1 MSDRFS
7 NRYQNILAL
16 FLIGTLVLMGK
27 AAHLQL
33 IDDTY
38 QVKGNNIAVDEI
50 TTYPSRGFITD
61 RNKKIIVYNNTMY
74 DLMVTYKQINPAMD
88 TVKFCKLLGIDK
100 ATFIKNLTKNWRS
113 GRFSKRKPFVFLK
126 QLSARRY
133 TKIQEYLYDFPGFF
147 TRSRNVRGYP
157 YPNAAHVLGYLGEV
171 NRKQIEEFDGI
182 YSLGD
187 YIGQSGLEYQYE
199 NQLRGKKGVKLIL
212 KDKFGTEVE
221 AYDGGNAD
229 IAAVSGNNLITT
241 LDIDLQ
247 IYCEELMKNKRGSIV
262 ALEPETGEILT
273 MLSAP
278 TYNPNLLA
286 IGPNRGRNY
295 NHLNRDSLEP
305 FFDRSVMA
313 KYPPGSIFKT
323 IVGLVALEEEIV
335 STDYRVTCPGYYQ
348 PGKANSRKFGCH
360 QHERSVDLSKAIK
373 HSCNTYFF
381 RTFRDIVDQYGES
394 IPQKGLS
401 IFNDYLTEFGL
412 GKPLEI
418 DYPRE
423 KRGNNPNSKYYD
435 KIYKNDGGWN
445 SGKIMSVGIGQGE
458 VEMTTLQMANLAAI
472 LGNKGSY
479 RRPHLAKAFQVQ
491 DSVKTMIPPPAKYQK
506 IQQVSVNSTHFQP
519 IIDGMEQVVL
529 SGTAKQAKIDD
540 ISVCGKTGTS
550 QNAGKDHSIFFAF
563 APKENPKIAIAV
575 YIENGGFGG
584 TYAAPIASLVIE
596 KYLKDSIRAPRRQRL
611 EEKMLTANL
620 VDKTKP

>member
-1 MSDRFS
+1 MSDRYS
-7 NRYQNILAL
+7 NRYQNILAV

-38 QVKGNNIAVDEI
+38 QVKGNNIAVDEV

-61 RNKKIIVYNNTMY
+61 RNNKIIVYNNAMC
-74 DLMVTYKQINPAMD
+74 DLMVTYEQINPAMD
-88 TVKFCKLLGIDK
+88 TTRFCKLLEIDK
-100 ATFIKNLTKNWRS
+100 ATFIKNLDKNWRS
-113 GRFSKRKPFVFLK
+113 GRYSKRKPFVFLK
-126 QLSARRY
+126 QLSAHHY
-133 TKIQEYLYDFPGFF
+133 TKIQEHLYDFPGFF
-147 TRSRNVRGYP
+147 TQLRNVRGYP

-171 NRKQIEEFDGI
+171 NRKQIDESDGI

-199 NQLRGKKGVKLIL
+199 NQLRGKKGVKLML
-212 KDKFGTEVE
+212 KDKFGNEVE
-221 AYDGGNAD
+221 AYDDGNAD
-229 IAAVSGNNLITT
+229 IPAVSGNNLITS

-278 TYNPNLLA
+278 TYNPNLLV
-286 IGPNRGRNY
+286 IGPNRGNNY
-295 NHLNRDSLEP
+295 KYLEKDSLEP

-335 STDYRVTCPGYYQ
+335 STDYRVSCPGYYQ

-360 QHERSVDLSKAIK
+360 QHERSVNMSKAIK

-401 IFNDYLTEFGL
+401 VFNDYLTEFGL

-423 KRGNNPNSKYYD
+423 KRGNNPTPKYYD

-458 VEMTTLQMANLAAI
+458 VEMTTMQMANLAAI

-479 RRPHLAKAFQVQ
+479 RLPHLAKAFQNS
-491 DSVKTMIPPPAKYQK
+491 DNTTIPPPPKYQK
-506 IQQVSVNSTHFQP
+506 IQQVSVNAAHFQP
-519 IIDGMEQVVL
+519 IIEGMEQVVI
-529 SGTAKQAKIDD
+529 SGTAKQAYIED
-540 ISVCGKTGTS
+540 ISICGKTGTS

-596 KYLKDSIRAPRRQRL
+596 KYLKDSIRSPKRLRL

-620 VDKTKP
+620 VDQTKP

>member
-1 MSDRFS
+1 MSDRFN
-7 NRYQNILAL
+7 NRYQSILAV

-38 QVKGNNIAVDEI
+38 RVKGNNIAVDEI

-61 RNKKIIVYNNTMY
+61 RNGKIIVYNNAMY
-74 DLMVTYKQINPAMD
+74 DLMVTYKQVDAEMD
-88 TVKFCKLLGIDK
+88 TAKFCQLLGIDK
-100 ATFIKNLTKNWRS
+100 AAFIKKLNKNWRS
-113 GRFSKRKPFVFLK
+113 GRFSKRKPFVFLDK
-126 QLSARRY
+126 ISARRY
-133 TKIQEYLYDFPGFF
+133 TKIQEHLYEFPGFF
-147 TRSRNVRGYP
+147 TRLRNVRGYP
-157 YPNAAHVLGYLGEV
+157 FPNAAHVLGYLGEV
-171 NRKQIEEFDGI
+171 NRKQIETSDGV

-187 YIGQSGLEYQYE
+187 YVGQSGLEYQYE
-199 NQLRGKKGVKLIL
+199 RELRGEKGVKFML
-212 KDKFGTEVE
+212 KDKFGREVE
-221 AYDGGNAD
+221 AYDNGD
-229 IAAVSGNNLITT
+229 SDTPAVSGKNLITA

-262 ALEPETGEILT
+262 AIEPATGEILT

-286 IGPNRGRNY
+286 IGPDRGNNY
-295 NHLNRDSLEP
+295 KALERDSLEP

-335 STDYRVTCPGYYQ
+335 TIDQKVTCKGYYQ

-360 QHERSVDLSKAIK
+360 NHEWHVDITKAIK
-373 HSCNTYFF
+373 HSCNSYFF
-381 RTFRDIVDQYGES
+381 RTFRDVVDQYGES

-401 IFNDYLTEFGL
+401 VFNDYLSEFGI
-412 GKPLEI
+412 GKPLGI

-423 KRGNNPNSKYYD
+423 KQGNNPRPKYYD

-458 VEMTTLQMANLAAI
+458 VEMTTLQMANLATI
-472 LGNKGSY
+472 IGNKGRY
-479 RRPHLAKAFQVQ
+479 ILPHLAKGFREE
-491 DSVKTMIPPPAKYQK
+491 DGTEIRKNLKYQK
-506 IQQVSVNSTHFQP
+506 IQQVSVNQAHFQP
-519 IIDGMEQVVL
+519 IVNGMEQVVL
-529 SGTAKQAKIDD
+529 AGTAKQAYIED
-540 ISVCGKTGTS
+540 IPVCGKTGTS

-563 APKENPKIAIAV
+563 APKDDPKIAVAV

-596 KYLKDSIRAPRRQRL
+596 KYLKDSIRSKKRQYL
-611 EEKMLTANL
+611 EERMMAANL
-620 VDKTKP
+620 VDPTKP

>member
-7 NRYQNILAL
+7 NRYQNILAV

-33 IDDTY
+33 IDETY

-61 RNKKIIVYNNTMY
+61 REGKIIVYNNAMY

-88 TVKFCKLLGIDK
+88 TAKFCELLEIDK
-100 ATFIKNLTKNWRS
+100 ATFIKKLDKNWRS

-126 QLSARRY
+126 QLSAQRY

-147 TRSRNVRGYP
+147 TQLRNVRGYP

-171 NRKQIEEFDGI
+171 NRKQIDESDGI
-182 YSLGD
+182 YALGD

-199 NQLRGKKGVKLIL
+199 NQLRGEKGVKLML
-212 KDKFGTEVE
+212 KDKFGREVE

-229 IAAVSGNNLITT
+229 ISAISGNNLITT

-278 TYNPNLLA
+278 TYNPNLLV
-286 IGPNRGRNY
+286 IGPNRGSNY
-295 NHLNRDSLEP
+295 NLLNRDSLEP

-335 STDYRVTCPGYYQ
+335 TTDYRVTCPGYYQ

-360 QHERSVDLSKAIK
+360 QHERSVNLNKAIK

-423 KRGNNPNSKYYD
+423 KRGNNPNPKYYD

-458 VEMTTLQMANLAAI
+458 VEMTTIQMANLAAI

-479 RRPHLAKAFQVQ
+479 RLPHLAKAFQ
-491 DSVKTMIPPPAKYQK
+491 DSEETMIPPPAKYRK
-506 IQQVSVNSTHFQP
+506 IQQVSVNAAHFQP

-529 SGTAKQAKIDD
+529 SGTAKQAYIED

-596 KYLKDSIRAPRRQRL
+596 KYLKDSIRTPKRQRL

-620 VDKTKP
+620 VDQTKP

>member
-7 NRYQNILAL
+7 NRYQNILAV

-33 IDDTY
+33 IDNTY

-61 RNKKIIVYNNTMY
+61 RNGKIIVYNNAMY

-88 TVKFCKLLGIDK
+88 TAQFCSLLGIDK
-100 ATFIKNLTKNWRS
+100 AFFIKKLNKNWRS
-113 GRFSKRKPFVFLK
+113 GRYSKRKPFVFLDK
-126 QLSARRY
+126 ISAQRY
-133 TKIQEYLYDFPGFF
+133 TRIQEHLYKFPGFF
-147 TRSRNVRGYP
+147 TRLRNVRGYP

-171 NRKQIEEFDGI
+171 NKKQIEASDNF
-182 YSLGD
+182 YTPGD
-187 YIGQSGLEYQYE
+187 YVGQSGLEYQYE
-199 NQLRGKKGVKLIL
+199 RDLRGTKGVKLIL
-212 KDKFGTEVE
+212 KDKFGREVE
-221 AYDGGNAD
+221 AYNEGESD
-229 IAAVSGNNLITT
+229 IAAISGRNLITS

-278 TYNPNLLA
+278 SYNPNLLV
-286 IGPNRGRNY
+286 IGPNRGANY
-295 NHLNRDSLEP
+295 KRLERDSLEP

-335 STDYRVTCPGYYQ
+335 STDYRVNCPGYYQ

-360 QHERSVDLSKAIK
+360 QHEYSVNITKAIK
-373 HSCNTYFF
+373 HSCNSYFF

-401 IFNDYLTEFGL
+401 VFNEYLTEFGL

-423 KRGNNPNSKYYD
+423 KKGNNPSPKYYD

-472 LGNKGSY
+472 IGNKGKY
-479 RRPHLAKAFQVQ
+479 RLPHLAKAFKQ
-491 DSVKTMIPPPAKYQK
+491 DTTFIPPPAKYRK
-506 IQQVSVNSTHFQP
+506 IQQVSVNPTHFQP
-519 IIDGMEQVVL
+519 IIDGMEQVIL
-529 SGTAKQAKIDD
+529 SGTAQQAFIPDLPM
-540 ISVCGKTGTS
+540 CGKTGTS

-563 APKENPKIAIAV
+563 APKDNPKIAIAV

-584 TYAAPIASLVIE
+584 SYAAPIASLVVE
-596 KYLKDSIRAPRRQRL
+596 KYLKDSIRTPKRQYL
-611 EEKMLTANL
+611 EEKMMTANL
-620 VDKTKP
+620 VSGTKP

>member
-7 NRYQNILAL
+7 NRYQNILAV

-61 RNKKIIVYNNTMY
+61 RKGKIIVYNNAMY
-74 DLMVTYKQINPAMD
+74 DLMVTYKQIDPAMD
-88 TVKFCKLLGIDK
+88 TAKFCQLLEIDK
-100 ATFIKNLTKNWRS
+100 ATFIKKLDKNWRS
-113 GRFSKRKPFVFLK
+113 GRYSKRKPFVFLK
-126 QLSARRY
+126 QLSAQRY
-133 TKIQEYLYDFPGFF
+133 TKIQEHLYDFPGFF
-147 TRSRNVRGYP
+147 TRLRNVRGYP
-157 YPNAAHVLGYLGEV
+157 YPNAAHVVGYLGEV
-171 NRKQIEEFDGI
+171 NKKQIETSEGI
-182 YSLGD
+182 YALGD
-187 YIGQSGLEYQYE
+187 YVGQSGLELQYE
-199 NQLRGKKGVKLIL
+199 NQLRGQKGVKLML
-212 KDKFGTEVE
+212 KDKFGREVE
-221 AYDGGNAD
+221 AYDGGDAD
-229 IAAVSGNNLITT
+229 ISAVSGNNLITT

-247 IYCEELMKNKRGSIV
+247 SYCEELMKNKIGSIV
-262 ALEPETGEILT
+262 AIEPETGEILT

-278 TYNPNLLA
+278 AYNPNRLV
-286 IGPNRGRNY
+286 IGPNRGNNY
-295 NHLNRDSLEP
+295 RYLERDSLQP

-335 STDYRVTCPGYYQ
+335 STDYRVSCPGYYQ

-360 QHERSVDLSKAIK
+360 PHERSVDMSKAIK

-401 IFNDYLTEFGL
+401 VFNDYLTEFGV

-423 KRGNNPNSKYYD
+423 KRGNNPNPKYYD
-435 KIYKNDGGWN
+435 KLYKNLGGWN

-458 VEMTTLQMANLAAI
+458 VEMTTLQMANLATI
-472 LGNKGSY
+472 
-479 RRPHLAKAFQVQ
+479 
-491 DSVKTMIPPPAKYQK
+491 
-506 IQQVSVNSTHFQP
+506 
-519 IIDGMEQVVL
+519 
-529 SGTAKQAKIDD
+529 
-540 ISVCGKTGTS
+540 
-550 QNAGKDHSIFFAF
+550 
-563 APKENPKIAIAV
+563 IAV
-575 YIENGGFGG
+575 SYTHLTLPTIL
-584 TYAAPIASLVIE
+584 LV
-596 KYLKDSIRAPRRQRL
+596 
-611 EEKMLTANL
+611 
-620 VDKTKP
+620 

>member
-1 MSDRFS
+1 MSDRFN
-7 NRYQNILAL
+7 NRYQSILAV
-16 FLIGTLVLMGK
+16 FLIGTLVLMAK

-38 QVKGNNIAVDEI
+38 RVKGNNIAVDEI

-61 RNKKIIVYNNTMY
+61 RNGKIIVYNNAMY
-74 DLMVTYKQINPAMD
+74 DLMVTYKQINPNMD
-88 TVKFCKLLGIDK
+88 TLKFCQLLGIDK
-100 ATFIKNLTKNWRS
+100 TTFIKKLNKNWRS
-113 GRFSKRKPFVFLK
+113 GRYSKRKPFVFLDK
-126 QLSARRY
+126 ISARRY
-133 TKIQEYLYDFPGFF
+133 TRIQEHLYQFPGFF
-147 TRSRNVRGYP
+147 TRLRNVRGYP

-171 NRKQIEEFDGI
+171 NRKQIEQSEGV

-199 NQLRGKKGVKLIL
+199 RELRGEKGVKFML
-212 KDKFGTEVE
+212 KDKFGREVE
-221 AYDGGNAD
+221 PYDDGDSD
-229 IAAVSGNNLITT
+229 IPAVSGKNLVTS

-247 IYCEELMKNKRGSIV
+247 IYCEQLMQNKRGSIV
-262 ALEPETGEILT
+262 AIEPATGEILT

-278 TYNPNLLA
+278 TYNPNLLV
-286 IGPNRGRNY
+286 IGPGRGNNY
-295 NHLNRDSLEP
+295 KALERDSLEP

-335 STDYRVTCPGYYQ
+335 STDYKVTCKGYYQ

-360 QHERSVDLSKAIK
+360 QHEWHVNMTKAIK
-373 HSCNTYFF
+373 HSCNSYFF

-401 IFNDYLTEFGL
+401 VFNDYLTEFGV

-423 KRGNNPNSKYYD
+423 KQGNNPRPKYYD
-435 KIYKNDGGWN
+435 KIYKNDGGWT

-458 VEMTTLQMANLAAI
+458 VEMTTIQMANLAALI
-472 LGNKGSY
+472 GNKGSY
-479 RRPHLAKAFQVQ
+479 ILPHLAKGFIEE
-491 DSVKTMIPPPAKYQK
+491 DSTFVRPNPKYQK
-506 IQQVSVNSTHFQP
+506 IQQVSVNQKHFQP
-519 IIDGMEQVVL
+519 IIDGMEQVVI
-529 SGTAKQAKIDD
+529 SGTAKQAYIDD

-563 APKENPKIAIAV
+563 APKEEPKIALAV

-596 KYLKDSIRAPRRQRL
+596 KYLKDSIRSKKRQRL
-611 EEKMLTANL
+611 EEKMMTANL
-620 VDKTKP
+620 VNQTAP

>member
-7 NRYQNILAL
+7 NRYQNILAV
-16 FLIGTLVLMGK
+16 FLIGTLVLLGK

-50 TTYPSRGFITD
+50 TTYPSRGLITD
-61 RNKKIIVYNNTMY
+61 RKGEIIVYNNAMY

-88 TVKFCKLLGIDK
+88 TAKFCELLEIDK
-100 ATFIKNLTKNWRS
+100 ATFIKKLDKNWRS
-113 GRFSKRKPFVFLK
+113 GRYSKRKPFVFLK
-126 QLSARRY
+126 QLSAPRY
-133 TKIQEYLYDFPGFF
+133 AKIQEHLYDFPGFF
-147 TRSRNVRGYP
+147 TQLRNVRGYP

-171 NRKQIEEFDGI
+171 NRKQIEKSEGG
-182 YSLGD
+182 YVLGD

-199 NQLRGKKGVKLIL
+199 NQLRGEKGVKLML

-229 IAAVSGNNLITT
+229 IAAISGKNLVTT
-241 LDIDLQ
+241 LDMDLQ
-247 IYCEELMKNKRGSIV
+247 IYCEALMKNKIGSIV

-278 TYNPNLLA
+278 NYDPNLLV
-286 IGPNRGRNY
+286 IGPKRGRHY
-295 NHLNRDSLEP
+295 KYLERDSLEP

-335 STDYRVTCPGYYQ
+335 SSDYRVRCPGYYQ

-360 QHERSVDLSKAIK
+360 SHERSVNLSKAIK

-394 IPQKGLS
+394 IPQKGLEV
-401 IFNDYLTEFGL
+401 FNDYLTEFGL

-418 DYPRE
+418 DYPGE
-423 KRGNNPNSKYYD
+423 KRGNNPSFKYYD
-435 KIYKNDGGWN
+435 KLYENKGGWN

-458 VEMTTLQMANLAAI
+458 IEMTTLQMANLAAI
-472 LGNKGSY
+472 IANKGSY
-479 RRPHLAKAFQVQ
+479 RLPHLAKAFEDNEQ
-491 DSVKTMIPPPAKYQK
+491 TMIPPPAKYRK
-506 IQQVSVNSTHFQP
+506 IQQVSVNAAHFQP
-519 IIDGMEQVVL
+519 VIEGMEQVVL
-529 SGTAKQAKIDD
+529 SGTAKEAYIED

-596 KYLKDSIRAPRRQRL
+596 KYLKDSIRTPNRQRL

-620 VDKTKP
+620 VDQTKP

>member
-7 NRYQNILAL
+7 NRYINILAV
-16 FLIGTLVLMGK
+16 FLIGTLVLLGK

-38 QVKGNNIAVDEI
+38 RVKGNNIAVDEI

-61 RNKKIIVYNNTMY
+61 RNEKIIVYNNAMY
-74 DLMVTYKQINPAMD
+74 DLMVTYKQINPEMD
-88 TVKFCKLLGIDK
+88 TIKFCNLLGITK
-100 ATFIKNLTKNWRS
+100 ETFIKNLNKNWRS
-113 GRFSKRKPFVFLK
+113 GRYSKRKPFVFLK
-126 QLSARRY
+126 TISAHRY
-133 TKIQEYLYDFPGFF
+133 TKIQEHLYEFPGFF
-147 TRSRNVRGYP
+147 TRLRNVRGYP

-171 NRKQIEEFDGI
+171 NRKQIDQSDGI

-187 YIGQSGLEYQYE
+187 YIGQSGLELQYE
-199 NQLRGKKGVKLIL
+199 RELRGEKGVKFML
-212 KDKFGTEVE
+212 KDKFGREVE
-221 AYDGGNAD
+221 AYDDGGSD
-229 IAAVSGNNLITT
+229 IPPVSGMNLISS

-262 ALEPETGEILT
+262 ALEPESGEILA

-278 TYNPNLLA
+278 TYNPNLLVV
-286 IGPNRGRNY
+286 GPNRGKNY
-295 NHLNRDSLEP
+295 NHILKDSLQP

-335 STDYRVTCPGYYQ
+335 TTDYRVICPGYYQ

-360 QHERSVDLSKAIK
+360 QHERYVDLSKAIK
-373 HSCNTYFF
+373 HSCNSYFF

-401 IFNDYLTEFGL
+401 VFNEYLTAFGV

-423 KRGNNPNSKYYD
+423 KRGNNPTPKYYD

-458 VEMTTLQMANLAAI
+458 VEMTTMQMANLAAI
-472 LGNKGSY
+472 LGNRGGY
-479 RRPHLAKAFQVQ
+479 RLPHLAKAFKNGETIIRT
-491 DSVKTMIPPPAKYQK
+491 DPKYQK
-506 IQQVSVNSTHFQP
+506 IQQVPINKAHFQP
-519 IIDGMEQVVL
+519 IIDGMESVVI
-529 SGTAKQAKIDD
+529 SGTAKQAFIPD
-540 ISVCGKTGTS
+540 IPLCGKTGTS

-563 APKENPKIAIAV
+563 APKDNPKIALAV

-584 TYAAPIASLVIE
+584 TYAAPIASLVVE
-596 KYLKDSIRAPRRQRL
+596 KYLKDSIRGNRRQGL
-611 EEKMLTANL
+611 EKEMMATNL
-620 VDKTKP
+620 VDQTKP

>member
-1 MSDRFS
+1 MSDRFN
-7 NRYQNILAL
+7 NRYQSILAV

-38 QVKGNNIAVDEI
+38 RVKGNNIAVDEI

-61 RNKKIIVYNNTMY
+61 RNGKIIVYNNAMY
-74 DLMVTYKQINPAMD
+74 DLMVTYKQISPKMD
-88 TVKFCKLLGIDK
+88 TIKFCSLLGISK
-100 ATFIKNLTKNWRS
+100 ATFIKNLNKNWRS

-126 QLSARRY
+126 AISAQRY
-133 TKIQEYLYDFPGFF
+133 TRIQENLYQFPGFF
-147 TRSRNVRGYP
+147 TRLRNVRGYP
-157 YPNAAHVLGYLGEV
+157 FPNAAHVLGYLGEV
-171 NRKQIEEFDGI
+171 NRKQIDQSDGV

-187 YIGQSGLEYQYE
+187 YVGQNGLEYQYE
-199 NQLRGKKGVKLIL
+199 RELRGEKGIKLML
-212 KDKFGTEVE
+212 KDKFGQEVE
-221 AYDGGNAD
+221 AYDNGDSD
-229 IAAVSGNNLITT
+229 IPAVSGKNLITS

-247 IYCEELMKNKRGSIV
+247 IYCEKLMKNKIGSIV
-262 ALEPETGEILT
+262 AIEPATGEILT

-278 TYNPNLLA
+278 TYNPNLLV
-286 IGPNRGRNY
+286 IGPGRGSNY
-295 NHLNRDSLEP
+295 RALERDSLEP

-335 STDYRVTCPGYYQ
+335 TTDYKVTCKGYYQ

-360 QHERSVDLSKAIK
+360 QHEWHVDMAKAIK
-373 HSCNTYFF
+373 HSCNSYFF

-401 IFNDYLTEFGL
+401 VFNDYLTEFGV

-423 KRGNNPNSKYYD
+423 KQGNNPRPKHYD

-458 VEMTTLQMANLAAI
+458 VEMTTIQMANLAAL
-472 LGNKGSY
+472 LGNKGRY
-479 RRPHLAKAFQVQ
+479 ILPHLAKGFMKE
-491 DSVKTMIPPPAKYQK
+491 DSTFLRPNPKYQK
-506 IQQVSVNSTHFQP
+506 IQQVSINESHFQP
-519 IIDGMEQVVL
+519 IIDGMEQVVI
-529 SGTAKQAKIDD
+529 SGTAQQAYIED
-540 ISVCGKTGTS
+540 ISICGKTGTS

-563 APKENPKIAIAV
+563 APKENPKIALAV

-596 KYLKDSIRAPRRQRL
+596 KYLKDSIRNVKRQDL
-611 EEKMLTANL
+611 EEKMMTVNL
-620 VDKTKP
+620 INQSEP

>member
-1 MSDRFS
+1 MSDRFN
-7 NRYQNILAL
+7 NRYQSILAV

-38 QVKGNNIAVDEI
+38 RVKGKNIAVDEI
-50 TTYPSRGFITD
+50 TTYPSRGFIAD
-61 RNKKIIVYNNTMY
+61 RNGKIIVYNNAMY
-74 DLMVTYKQINPAMD
+74 DLMVTYKQVNPEMD
-88 TVKFCKLLGIDK
+88 TVKFCQLLGIDK
-100 ATFIKNLTKNWRS
+100 PTFLKKLNKNWRS
-113 GRFSKRKPFVFLK
+113 GRYSKRKPFVFLDK
-126 QLSARRY
+126 ISARRY
-133 TKIQEYLYDFPGFF
+133 TQIQEHLYEFPGFF
-147 TRSRNVRGYP
+147 TRLRNVRGYP

-171 NRKQIEEFDGI
+171 NRKQIEASKDV

-187 YIGQSGLEYQYE
+187 YVGQSGLEYQYE
-199 NQLRGKKGVKLIL
+199 RELRGKKGVKLML
-212 KDKFGTEVE
+212 KDKFGREVE
-221 AYDGGNAD
+221 AYDNGASD
-229 IAAVSGNNLITT
+229 ISAVSGKNLITS

-247 IYCEELMKNKRGSIV
+247 VYAEELMKNKRGSIV
-262 ALEPETGEILT
+262 AIEPATGEILT

-278 TYNPNLLA
+278 TYNPNLLV
-286 IGPNRGRNY
+286 IGPGRGSNY
-295 NHLNRDSLEP
+295 KALERDTLEP

-323 IVGLVALEEEIV
+323 IVGLIALEEEIV
-335 STDYRVTCPGYYQ
+335 ALDDKVTCKGYYQ

-360 QHERSVDLSKAIK
+360 NHEWQVDMTKAIK
-373 HSCNTYFF
+373 HSCNSYFF

-401 IFNDYLTEFGL
+401 VFNDYLTEFGI

-423 KRGNNPNSKYYD
+423 KQGNNPRPKYYD

-472 LGNKGSY
+472 IGNKGRY
-479 RRPHLAKAFQVQ
+479 ILPHLAKGFVEE
-491 DSVKTMIPPPAKYQK
+491 DSTMIRTNPKYQK
-506 IQQVSVNSTHFQP
+506 IQQVSVNQTHFQP
-519 IIDGMEQVVL
+519 IINGMEQVVL
-529 SGTAKQAKIDD
+529 AGTAKQAYIEDV
-540 ISVCGKTGTS
+540 SVCGKTGTS

-563 APKENPKIAIAV
+563 APKDDPKIAVAV

-596 KYLKDSIRAPRRQRL
+596 KYLKDSIRSKKRQYL
-611 EEKMLTANL
+611 EERMLTANL
-620 VDKTKP
+620 VDQTKP

>member
-1 MSDRFS
+1 MSDRF
-7 NRYQNILAL
+7 NDRYQSILAV
-16 FLIGTLVLMGK
+16 FFIGTLVLMGK

-38 QVKGNNIAVDEI
+38 QVKGNNIVINEI

-61 RNKKIIVYNNTMY
+61 RNGKIIVYNNAMY
-74 DLMVTYKQINPAMD
+74 DLMVTYRQINPEMD
-88 TVKFCKLLGIDK
+88 TTKFCQLLGMTK
-100 ATFIKNLTKNWRS
+100 ATFIKNLDKNWRS

-126 QLSARRY
+126 TISAQRY
-133 TKIQEYLYDFPGFF
+133 ARLQEHLYEFPGFF
-147 TRSRNVRGYP
+147 TQLRNVRGYP
-157 YPNAAHVLGYLGEV
+157 YPNAAHVIGYLGEV
-171 NRKQIEEFDGI
+171 NRKQIDQSEGI

-187 YIGQSGLEYQYE
+187 YVGQSGLEYQYE
-199 NQLRGKKGVKLIL
+199 RELRGEKGVKFML
-212 KDKFGTEVE
+212 KDKFNREIE
-221 AYDGGNAD
+221 AYDDGDSD
-229 IAAVSGNNLITT
+229 IPAVSGKNLITS

-247 IYCEELMKNKRGSIV
+247 VYCEELMKNKRGSIV
-262 ALEPETGEILT
+262 AIEPATGEILT

-286 IGPNRGRNY
+286 IGPSRGNNY
-295 NHLNRDSLEP
+295 RKLQRDSLEP

-335 STDYRVTCPGYYQ
+335 TTDYKVTCKGYYQ

-360 QHERSVDLSKAIK
+360 QHDWHVNMQKAIK
-373 HSCNTYFF
+373 HSCNSYFF

-401 IFNDYLTEFGL
+401 VFNDYLTEFGV
-412 GKPLEI
+412 GKPLDI

-423 KRGNNPNSKYYD
+423 KPGNNPRPKYYD

-458 VEMTTLQMANLAAI
+458 VEMTTLQMANLAALI
-472 LGNKGSY
+472 GNKGRY
-479 RRPHLAKAFQVQ
+479 ILPHLAKGFKEKEN
-491 DSVKTMIPPPAKYQK
+491 SPLIRPSPKYQK
-506 IQQVSVNSTHFQP
+506 IQQVSVNPVHFQP
-519 IIDGMEQVVL
+519 IIDGMEEVVI
-529 SGTAKQAKIDD
+529 SGTAKQAYIGD
-540 ISVCGKTGTS
+540 ISICGKTGTS

-563 APKENPKIAIAV
+563 APKEDPKIAIAV

-584 TYAAPIASLVIE
+584 TYAAPIASLVVE
-596 KYLKDSIRAPRRQRL
+596 KYLKDSITSNRRQRL
-611 EEKMLTANL
+611 EEKMMAANL
-620 VDKTKP
+620 VSKANP

>member
-7 NRYQNILAL
+7 NRYQNILAV

-50 TTYPSRGFITD
+50 TTYPARGFITD
-61 RNKKIIVYNNTMY
+61 RNGKIIVYNNAMY
-74 DLMVTYKQINPAMD
+74 DLMVTYRQINPAMD
-88 TVKFCKLLGIDK
+88 TTKFCKLLEIDK
-100 ATFIKNLTKNWRS
+100 ATFIKKLSKNWRS

-126 QLSARRY
+126 QLSAHRY
-133 TKIQEYLYDFPGFF
+133 TKIQEHLYDFPGFF
-147 TRSRNVRGYP
+147 TQLRNVRGYP
-157 YPNAAHVLGYLGEV
+157 YPNAAHVVGYLGEV
-171 NRKQIEEFDGI
+171 NRKQIEKSDGV
-182 YSLGD
+182 YTLGD
-187 YIGQSGLEYQYE
+187 YVGQSGLEYQYE
-199 NQLRGKKGVKLIL
+199 NQLRGEKGVKLML
-212 KDKFGTEVE
+212 KDKFGREVE

-229 IAAVSGNNLITT
+229 ISAISGKNLITT

-247 IYCEELMKNKRGSIV
+247 VYCEELMKNKRGSIV

-278 TYNPNLLA
+278 TYNPNLLV
-286 IGPNRGRNY
+286 IGPNRGNNY
-295 NHLNRDSLEP
+295 KYLESDTLEP

-323 IVGLVALEEEIV
+323 IVGLVALEEEILT
-335 STDYRVTCPGYYQ
+335 TDKRVNCPGYYQ

-360 QHERSVDLSKAIK
+360 QHERSVNMTKAIK

-394 IPQKGLS
+394 IPQKGLEV
-401 IFNDYLTEFGL
+401 FNDYLTEFGL
-412 GKPLEI
+412 GKSLEI

-423 KRGNNPNSKYYD
+423 KRGNNPTPEYYD

-458 VEMTTLQMANLAAI
+458 VEMTSLQMANLAAI

-479 RRPHLAKAFQVQ
+479 RLPHLAKAFE
-491 DSVKTMIPPPAKYQK
+491 DSDKTIIPPPSKYRK

-529 SGTAKQAKIDD
+529 SGTAKQAYIED

-596 KYLKDSIRAPRRQRL
+596 KYLKDSIRTPRRQRL
-611 EEKMLTANL
+611 EERMLTANL
-620 VDKTKP
+620 VDQTQP